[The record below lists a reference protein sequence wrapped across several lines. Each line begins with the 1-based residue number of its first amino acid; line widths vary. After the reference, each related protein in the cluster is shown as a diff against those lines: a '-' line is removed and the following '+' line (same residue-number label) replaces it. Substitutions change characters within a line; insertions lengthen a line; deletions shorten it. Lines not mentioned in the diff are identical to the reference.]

1 MQLPVNGGVREV
13 GVEGQVEVDPVRTVV
28 VVVVVDD
35 DMEGEV
41 VMRYNNLG
49 GLELVDGRLRDD

>member
-13 GVEGQVEVDPVRTVV
+13 GVEGQVEVDPVRI
-28 VVVVVDD
+28 VVVVDD

-49 GLELVDGRLRDD
+49 GLELVDGRLRDG

>member
-1 MQLPVNGGVREV
+1 MQLRGNGGVREV
-13 GVEGQVEVDPVRTVV
+13 GVEGQVEVDPVRMVV

-41 VMRYNNLG
+41 LMWDKGLDV
-49 GLELVDGRLRDD
+49 LELVDGRLRDG

>member
-1 MQLPVNGGVREV
+1 MQLRGNGGVREA
-13 GVEGQVEVDPVRTVV
+13 GVEGQVEVDPVRM

-41 VMRYNNLG
+41 LMWDKGLDV
-49 GLELVDGRLRDD
+49 LELVDGHLRDG

>member
-1 MQLPVNGGVREV
+1 MQLRGNGGVREV
-13 GVEGQVEVDPVRTVV
+13 GVEGQVEVDPVRMV

-41 VMRYNNLG
+41 LMWDKGLDV
-49 GLELVDGRLRDD
+49 LELVDGRLRDG

>member
-13 GVEGQVEVDPVRTVV
+13 GVEGQVEVDPVRI
-28 VVVVVDD
+28 VVVVDD